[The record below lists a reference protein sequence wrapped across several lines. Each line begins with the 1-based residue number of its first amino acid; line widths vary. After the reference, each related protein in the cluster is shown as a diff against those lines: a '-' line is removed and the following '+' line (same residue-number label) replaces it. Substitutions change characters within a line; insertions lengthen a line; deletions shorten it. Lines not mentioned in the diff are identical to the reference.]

1 MKKLLFVFAVGVLL
15 LPFAPLAKSQE
26 VSIDFFYNNLNGGS
40 WIEVGN
46 YGYCW
51 QPDVAVSDPSW
62 RPYSDGY
69 WSGLLQFRGRA
80 LYRRA
85 RPALSY
91 CRCESKRHLHQPNGE
106 RHQHH
111 LQKQNRL

>member
-1 MKKLLFVFAVGVLL
+1 MKKLLFAFALGVLL

-51 QPDVAVSDPSW
+51 QPDL
-62 RPYSDGY
+62 
-69 WSGLLQFRGRA
+69 GL
-80 LYRRA
+80 
-85 RPALSY
+85 
-91 CRCESKRHLHQPNGE
+91 ET
-106 RHQHH
+106 
-111 LQKQNRL
+111 RL